1 MSILA
6 SLPFIW
12 LTARAV
18 LGASLFALVA
28 LWIAGDMPGAPLGA
42 AEGRDGKQPQTRDA
56 SLAEA

>member
-12 LTARAV
+12 PTARAV

-28 LWIAGDMPGAPLGA
+28 LWLAGDIPGAPLRA

-56 SLAEA
+56 SRAEA